1 MWTCKNCG
9 TEVDNDRLAT
19 CFNCGHGKD
28 GTVAVDQETLAEA
41 KGHNLKTDSAGASR
55 FRRSSFVSGDV
66 STLRIF
72 GWVALVAGFVAAL
85 FIILNIPERLPSREY
100 GREPSAAPQYF
111 AAAVGVAF
119 QGVFAFVL
127 CRVIA
132 EIAEDV
138 KLIRRETFYRR

>member
-9 TEVDNDRLAT
+9 TEVDNDKLVT

-28 GTVAVDQETLAEA
+28 GSAATTVDQETLAEA
-41 KGHNLKTDSAGASR
+41 KSVKTKPDSASASR
-55 FRRSSFVSGDV
+55 FRSASFVSANV

-72 GWVALVAGFVAAL
+72 GWIALGAGIVAAL
-85 FIILNIPERLPSREY
+85 LIILNIPERPLNNM
-100 GREPSAAPQYF
+100 EPSAAPQYL
-111 AAAVGVAF
+111 AAAAGIAF
-119 QGVFAFVL
+119 QGIFAFVL

>member
-9 TEVDNDRLAT
+9 TEVDNDKLVT

-28 GTVAVDQETLAEA
+28 GSVAVDQETLAEA
-41 KGHNLKTDSAGASR
+41 KSVNTKSDSASASR
-55 FRRSSFVSGDV
+55 FRRSSFVSGEV

-72 GWVALVAGFVAAL
+72 GWVALVAGMVAAL
-85 FIILNIPERLPSREY
+85 LIILNIPERPLYSN
-100 GREPSAAPQYF
+100 EPSATPQYI

>member
-9 TEVDNDRLAT
+9 TEVDNDKLLT

-28 GTVAVDQETLAEA
+28 GAIGADQETLAEA
-41 KGHNLKTDSAGASR
+41 KSIKATPGLARASR
-55 FRRSSFVSGDV
+55 FGRSSLVSSHV
-66 STLRIF
+66 SALRIF
-72 GWVALVAGFVAAL
+72 GWIALVAGIGAAL
-85 FIILNIPERLPSREY
+85 LIIVNIPERPLSS
-100 GREPSAAPQYF
+100 REPSAAPQYF
-111 AAAVGVAF
+111 ATAIGIMF

-138 KLIRRETFYRR
+138 KLIRRETFRRH